1 MTSRP
6 DTTTPADPMTAPDST
21 TASESMLRKVRGLLD
36 KAENTEFEAEQ
47 DALFAKAAELMA
59 RYRITEAMI
68 AGAKPKVDR
77 GEIIEH
83 TVQWGRASTCGPVAL
98 LCAWPRTR
106 AAGPDRTGGTVGWG
120 DLRLRVRRP
129 PREVLYTSLLVQ
141 ATSAMRRAKRR
152 AGRSGLVPTF
162 VPVRLRHR
170 VNERWSSERSVA
182 DEVGAEIAGQTSAS
196 VALVLVDRRQD
207 VDDEVF
213 RRVGRVATLGR
224 AKAVTRDGY
233 TDGRDAGDRADLHTS
248 RGVTAG
254 RAAIEPGS

>member
-1 MTSRP
+1 MTSTP
-6 DTTTPADPMTAPDST
+6 DIT
-21 TASESMLRKVRGLLD
+21 TASDSMLRKVRGLLD

-83 TVQWGRASTCGPVAL
+83 TVQLGSGQYVRARLAL
-98 LCAWPRTR
+98 LCAVAENSCCRVLT
-106 AAGPDRTGGTVGWG
+106 RTGWDGRVGEIYG
-120 DLRLRVRRP
+120 YESDVAAV
-129 PREVLYTSLLVQ
+129 EVLYTSLLVQ
-141 ATSAMRRAKRR
+141 ATSAMRRATRP
-152 AGRSGLVPTF
+152 AGRSGLEF
-162 VPVRLRHR
+162 RRSFLFGFAHR
-170 VNERWSSERSVA
+170 VNERLVEANRSVA
-182 DEVGAEIAGQTSAS
+182 DEVGDETAGQTSAS

-233 TDGRDAGDRADLHTS
+233 ADGRDAGDRADLHTS
-248 RGVTAG
+248 RGVTGG
-254 RAAIEPGS
+254 RPAIEPGS